1 MTKINQNEIKEFR
14 PQPIINYYPAIIGLE
29 CSKELIIAQLDDG
42 RSISVPTAWFSNLR
56 KATSEQLNNFQIA
69 FDGEDITWPQLD
81 TDISV
86 KTFIAGLNSA
96 CC

>member
-29 CSKELIIAQLDDG
+29 CNKELITAQLDDG
-42 RSISVPTAWFSNLR
+42 RNISVPTVWFTNLR
-56 KATSEQLNNFQIA
+56 KATDEQLNEFEIS
-69 FDGEDITWPQLD
+69 FDGEDITWPKLD
-81 TDISV
+81 VDISV
-86 KTFIAGLNSA
+86 KSFITGLNSS